1 MKWEDILKV
10 DINMRDARRL
20 GTDYSIRDMYE
31 GKLVSQEEYDLMTN
45 EERRNYHGRIGNY
58 LRYNERTRGINLGSL
73 REELRFH
80 NIMQS
85 RLQQGSVMPTY
96 PTYFE
101 GFETSK
107 GGRRPQIP
115 ERKRADTL
123 LDNER
128 EVEQRRRRNVRMG
141 LRDAQTENRR
151 EREKEKK
158 RRNVV
163 PSLIVDYF
171 TMYRNRG
178 LGMPT
183 IQDIAREEGRQLTVE
198 ELEGYRQYRAG
209 LER

>member
-10 DINMRDARRL
+10 DINIRDARRL

-31 GKLVSQEEYDLMTN
+31 GKLVSQEEYDLMTD
-45 EERRNYHGRIGNY
+45 EERRNYHGRIQNY

-73 REELRFH
+73 GEELRFH
-80 NIMQS
+80 VMMQN
-85 RLQQGSVMPTY
+85 RLQRGSVEPTY

-107 GGRRPQIP
+107 IP
-115 ERKRADTL
+115 ERKRVDTL
-123 LDNER
+123 LDIER
-128 EVEQRRRRNVRMG
+128 ETEAQRRIDTRMNM
-141 LRDAQTENRR
+141 RDGQTENRR
-151 EREKEKK
+151 EREKQKK
-158 RRNVV
+158 RRNVI

-183 IQDIAREEGRQLTVE
+183 VEDIAREEGRQLTVE
-198 ELEGYRQYRAG
+198 EIEGYRKYRAG
-209 LER
+209 FER